1 MALLS
6 RLLKYYRPYA
16 FGIITTSLVVIIGQS
31 LVIFTSYM
39 LGKSMDAILVLKN
52 WDAFIICATIYGVAK
67 FIDSPILAALKEH
80 LRERLVKHEIPNDAR
95 AIALKKYCSMSG
107 RQHKD
112 NNFLLS
118 STVIQEGIDAIIN
131 LENNMFYV
139 CIPLISYSIVMFGLL
154 LTTNRYYFIIA
165 LVMSIIFVYESYRIN
180 EKIFPRLKKLRTKRQ
195 QVRGKKFRE
204 NLLNINLIQINGQE
218 DKVVNDC
225 IKDDLEVS
233 KEEISIWDWYRLHTI
248 PRSGVLSLGQ
258 SILLIVG
265 GRMIFEGQI
274 TCGGFIMT
282 WTCVE
287 GIFAQLWNL
296 GSLFRNTIDQLTN
309 VESFFKFLDL
319 EPGLKNGDKKIIFE
333 NSPKIE
339 FKDVSY
345 IYVPVDSLDKTH
357 AEQATRSALRNINLT
372 IESNEIIGV
381 VGHSGAGKTT
391 FIDLLLRF
399 DDPTSGDILIDGHN
413 LKQLDQV
420 TYKHQIGCVSQRH
433 EFFDQ
438 SFRSNILFPLNGS
451 ADSFTDKDIY
461 DLCRMTR
468 IDDVI
473 DRYPNKLDAR
483 IGDRAKNLS
492 GGEMQRLSIARMLSK
507 KPKIVILDEATAS
520 LDSDNEEHIQ
530 DVIRETSKS
539 RTTIIIAHRIST
551 LRFVD
556 RIIVIDQG
564 EISDI
569 GNHAELIER
578 NEIYQKL
585 VRKQQLSL

>member
-1 MALLS
+1 MELIK

-16 FGIITTSLVVIIGQS
+16 FGIIITSLVVIIGQS

-39 LGKSMDAILVLKN
+39 LGRSMDAILVLKN
-52 WDAFIICATIYGVAK
+52 WDTFIICASVYGIAK
-67 FIDSPILAALKEH
+67 FIDSPILAALKEY

-118 STVIQEGIDAIIN
+118 STVIQEGIDAIIS

-139 CIPLISYSIVMFGLL
+139 CVPLISYSIVMFGLL
-154 LTTNRYYFIIA
+154 LVTNKSYFVITLI
-165 LVMSIIFVYESYRIN
+165 MSVIFIYESYRIN
-180 EKIFPRLKKLRTKRQ
+180 EKIFPRLKRLRTKRQ
-195 QVRGKKFRE
+195 HIRGKKFRE

-233 KEEISIWDWYRLHTI
+233 KEEIGIWDWYRLHTI

-265 GRMIFEGQI
+265 GKMIFDGQI

-296 GSLFRNTIDQLTN
+296 GGLFRNTIDQLTN

-333 NSPKIE
+333 SSPKIE
-339 FKDVSY
+339 FRNVSY
-345 IYVPVDSLDKTH
+345 VYTPVDSLDKTR
-357 AEQATRSALRNINLT
+357 AEQATKSALNNINLT
-372 IESNEIIGV
+372 IEPNEIIGI

-399 DDPTSGDILIDGHN
+399 DDPTSGKILINDHD
-413 LKQLDQV
+413 LRELDQT
-420 TYKHQIGCVSQRH
+420 TYKHQIGCVTQRH
-433 EFFDQ
+433 ELFDQ
-438 SFRSNILFPLNGS
+438 SFKANILFPLNGQ
-451 ADSFTDKDIY
+451 AENFTDKDIY
-461 DLCRMTR
+461 DLCKLTR

-473 DRYPNKLDAR
+473 DRYPEKLNAR
-483 IGDRAKNLS
+483 VGDRAKNLS

-507 KPKIVILDEATAS
+507 KPKLIILDEATAS
-520 LDSDNEEHIQ
+520 LDADNEVHIQ
-530 DVIRETSKS
+530 NVIRETSKN

-556 RIIVIDQG
+556 RIIVIDKG

-569 GNHAELIER
+569 GKHDELVER
-578 NEIYQKL
+578 NDIYREL
-585 VRKQQLSL
+585 VNKQQISL